1 MEAKLPENFKSLI
14 VDFTNDLT
22 TTFDEY
28 DYLWKKWHDEDAS
41 QDSYLILFEYCKRV
55 FPQRF
60 FDILYQNEEIFE
72 ENSEVDTYFLPQVS
86 FSFLFNCE
94 GITETTKKAIWKY
107 LQLILFTVVNEVKD
121 KSDFGDCADIFD
133 GIEESALQDKLKETM
148 ESIGEFFN
156 KIQDNEEID
165 EESKEKAE
173 ETKKKMEDMMNDL
186 PDLNKMMDGLPNMEN
201 MKSQFQN
208 NMPNLDNL
216 QENLKNLFN
225 GKIGALAKEMAEEIS
240 DDFKDL
246 IDENEV
252 SNPQDVIKKL
262 MKNPKKISDLMKT
275 VGSKLDNKMKSGE
288 ISKEELMKEASEM
301 MGHMK
306 DFGGEGDMGDMLKNV
321 MKSMGGLGKN
331 MRMDTNKMDRMTKKQ
346 DKINQMKERAEI
358 KRRQQEI
365 ELERIKL
372 QQQEQINLQ
381 NELIAKYSLDKK
393 GENDFVFKIP
403 GVDPEKSFIH
413 PDILKDIENEEKEL
427 AEKAA
432 QPKVNKKKKKKGK
445 GKK

>member
-14 VDFTNDLT
+14 VDFTKDLT

-28 DYLWKKWHDEDAS
+28 DYLWKKWHDEEAS
-41 QDSYLILFEYCKRV
+41 HDSYLILFEYCKRV

-72 ENSEVDTYFLPQVS
+72 ENSEVDTYFLPNVS

-121 KSDFGDCADIFD
+121 KSDFGDCANIFD

-165 EESKEKAE
+165 EESKEKAQ

-186 PDLNKMMDGLPNMEN
+186 PNMEN
-201 MKSQFQN
+201 MRSEFQN

-301 MGHMK
+301 MGNMR
-306 DFGGEGDMGDMLKNV
+306 DFGGEGDMADMLKNV
-321 MKSMGGLGKN
+321 MKNMGGLGKN

-365 ELERIKL
+365 ELQKLKL

-403 GVDPEKSFIH
+403 GVDPDKSFIH

-427 AEKAA
+427 AKKAA

>member
-1 MEAKLPENFKSLI
+1 MEAKLPDNFKSLV
-14 VDFTNDLT
+14 VDFTKDLT
-22 TTFDEY
+22 NTFDEY
-28 DYLWKKWHDEDAS
+28 GYLWKKWHDEDAS
-41 QDSYLILFEYCKRV
+41 DDSYLILFEYCKRV
-55 FPQRF
+55 YPQRF
-60 FDILYQNEEIFE
+60 FDILNQNEEIFE
-72 ENSEVDTYFLPQVS
+72 EKSEVDIYFLPNVS
-86 FSFLFNCE
+86 FKFLFGCE
-94 GITETTKKAIWKY
+94 GITENTKKAIWKY

-121 KSDFGDCADIFD
+121 KSDFGDCANIFD
-133 GIEESALQDKLKETM
+133 GIEEGDLQEKLQETM
-148 ESIGEFFN
+148 GSIGEFFN
-156 KIQDNEEID
+156 KMQENENID
-165 EESKEKAE
+165 EDAKEKLEQTKE
-173 ETKKKMEDMMNDL
+173 EMEKMMSDL
-186 PDLNKMMDGLPNMEN
+186 PDMEKMMGALPEN
-201 MKSQFQN
+201 LRK
-208 NMPNLDNL
+208 NMPNLENL
-216 QENLKNLFN
+216 QENLKNIFD
-225 GKIGALAKEMAEEIS
+225 GKIGSLAKEMAEEIA
-240 DDFKDL
+240 DDFKDI

-262 MKNPKKISDLMKT
+262 MKNPNKISQLMKT

-306 DFGGEGDMGDMLKNV
+306 DFGGEGEMGDMLKNV

-346 DKINQMKERAEI
+346 GMVNKMKENAEI
-358 KRRQQEI
+358 KKRQQEI

-381 NELIAKYSLDKK
+381 NELRAKYSLDQK

-403 GVDPEKSFIH
+403 GLDAEKSFIH

-427 AEKAA
+427 AKKAGE
-432 QPKVNKKKKKKGK
+432 PKVNKKKKKKGK

>member
-1 MEAKLPENFKSLI
+1 MEAKLPDNFKSLV
-14 VDFTNDLT
+14 VDFTKDLT
-22 TTFDEY
+22 NTFDEY

-41 QDSYLILFEYCKRV
+41 DDSYLILFEYCKRV
-55 FPQRF
+55 YPQRF
-60 FDILYQNEEIFE
+60 FDILNQNEEIFE
-72 ENSEVDTYFLPQVS
+72 EKSEVDTYFLPNVS
-86 FSFLFNCE
+86 FKFLFGCD
-94 GITETTKKAIWKY
+94 GITENTKKAIWKY

-121 KSDFGDCADIFD
+121 KSDFGDCASIFD

-156 KIQDNEEID
+156 KIQENEEID
-165 EESKEKAE
+165 DEAKEKVE
-173 ETKKKMEDMMNDL
+173 ETKKKMEDMMNEL
-186 PDLNKMMDGLPNMEN
+186 PDMEKMMGELPNME
-201 MKSQFQN
+201 KFKDK
-208 NMPNLDNL
+208 MPNLSNLQDNL
-216 QENLKNLFN
+216 KQLFD
-225 GKIGALAKEMAEEIS
+225 GKIGSLAKEMAEEIA
-240 DDFKDL
+240 DDFKDI

-262 MKNPKKISDLMKT
+262 MKNPNKISQLMKT

-306 DFGGEGDMGDMLKNV
+306 DFGGEGEMGDMLKNV

-331 MRMDTNKMDRMTKKQ
+331 MRMDTNKIDRMTKKQ
-346 DKINQMKERAEI
+346 DRINKMKENAEI

-381 NELIAKYSLDKK
+381 NELRAKYSLDQK
-393 GENDFVFKIP
+393 GENNFVFKIP
-403 GVDPEKSFIH
+403 GVDSEKTFIH
-413 PDILKDIENEEKEL
+413 PDLLKEIEQEENEAAK
-427 AEKAA
+427 KATE
-432 QPKVNKKKKKKGK
+432 PKTSKKKKKKGK

>member
-1 MEAKLPENFKSLI
+1 
-14 VDFTNDLT
+14 
-22 TTFDEY
+22 
-28 DYLWKKWHDEDAS
+28 
-41 QDSYLILFEYCKRV
+41 
-55 FPQRF
+55 
-60 FDILYQNEEIFE
+60 
-72 ENSEVDTYFLPQVS
+72 
-86 FSFLFNCE
+86 
-94 GITETTKKAIWKY
+94 
-107 LQLILFTVVNEVKD
+107 
-121 KSDFGDCADIFD
+121 
-133 GIEESALQDKLKETM
+133 
-148 ESIGEFFN
+148 
-156 KIQDNEEID
+156 
-165 EESKEKAE
+165 
-173 ETKKKMEDMMNDL
+173 
-186 PDLNKMMDGLPNMEN
+186 
-201 MKSQFQN
+201 
-208 NMPNLDNL
+208 MPNLDNL

-301 MGHMK
+301 MGNMR
-306 DFGGEGDMGDMLKNV
+306 DFGGEGDMADMLKNV
-321 MKSMGGLGKN
+321 MKNMGGLGKN

-365 ELERIKL
+365 ELQKLKL

-403 GVDPEKSFIH
+403 GVDPDKSFIH

-427 AEKAA
+427 AKKAA